1 MIQSLSCY
9 RIFYTVAKTG
19 NISKAAKELYISQPA
34 ISKSIQKLEESMNC
48 ELFRR
53 SSRGVSL
60 TEEGELLYSHVKVAF
75 ETLALGE
82 DRLRNSIDL
91 GVGHLKIGVSST
103 LCKYILLPYLKEFI
117 KLYPHI
123 NISITCQSTNDTLK
137 LLEENK
143 IDVGLIGKPESLKN
157 IDFYY
162 LAEIKD
168 IFVATK
174 DYLRNLKARG
184 VKENRILQ
192 SSTIMLLDKNNMT
205 RQYIDDYL
213 QENHIVVQDS
223 IDISSMDLLI
233 EFAKISVGVACV
245 IREFVKKELAD
256 GSLIE
261 IPLGFPIHKREVG
274 FAYKKSVKPSKS
286 LELFV
291 DFYKS
296 HELLHS

>member
-34 ISKSIQKLEESMNC
+34 ISKSIQQLEESMNC

-82 DRLRNSIDL
+82 DRLRNSIEL
-91 GVGHLKIGVSST
+91 GGGLLKIGVSST
-103 LCKYILLPYLKEFI
+103 LCKYMLLPYLKEFI